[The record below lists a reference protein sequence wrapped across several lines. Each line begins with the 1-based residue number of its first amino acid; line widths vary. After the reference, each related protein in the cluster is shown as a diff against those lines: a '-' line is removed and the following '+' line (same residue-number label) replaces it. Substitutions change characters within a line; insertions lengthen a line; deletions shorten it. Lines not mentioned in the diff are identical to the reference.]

1 MSEKKTQWH
10 PLFVHLLGQ
19 LIGDYYDL
27 RPEAPVSELPRR
39 GDILILRRRPGEK
52 PPFRGL
58 WENLTEV
65 NVLEFKGPGDDPE
78 LDDLELLM
86 HVGTGLTYKLNEER
100 QKEGRSDRLENNR
113 VSFWYLAPRLSES
126 FAGAASSRAA
136 FQ

>member
-10 PLFVHLLGQ
+10 PLFVHLLGT

-27 RPEAPVSELPRR
+27 RPEAPVSDLPRR
-39 GDILILRRRPGEK
+39 GDILILRKRPGEA

-58 WENLTEV
+58 WEHLTDV
-65 NVLEFKGPGDDPE
+65 NVLEFKAPGDDPE

-100 QKEGRSDRLENNR
+100 KKEGQSGQLDNNR
-113 VSFWYLAPRLSES
+113 VSFWY
-126 FAGAASSRAA
+126 
-136 FQ
+136 